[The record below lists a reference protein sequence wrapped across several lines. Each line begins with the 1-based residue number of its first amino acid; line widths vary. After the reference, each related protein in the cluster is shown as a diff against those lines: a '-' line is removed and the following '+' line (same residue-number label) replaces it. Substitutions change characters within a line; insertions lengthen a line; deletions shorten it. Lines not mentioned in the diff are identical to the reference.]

1 LLKATE
7 DGTKPCAK
15 YRGVSLTIRRQPFDS
30 LRSLRAIAH
39 EETETKRCQSYH
51 FDMSNIFKNSFKNY
65 TVESVTSGHPDK
77 ICDQVSDAILD
88 ACLAQDP
95 KSRVA
100 IETFGSHGL
109 LVIGGEITTKAVF
122 DAAKI
127 ARKIYK
133 NIGYK
138 DKLKIITNIIKQS
151 PDIAAGVDSGGA
163 GDQGIMYGFA
173 TNETP
178 EYLPKAVALVHR
190 LTKGLE
196 ELRKKKKIK
205 WLLPDGKAQITMKNG
220 HIKVVLVSCNHK
232 KGVPLE
238 TIRKEITDKLI
249 KKIIPDLKGVTVLVN
264 PTGKFEVGGFAA
276 DTGLT
281 GRKIMVDTYGG
292 LIPHGGGC
300 FSGKDPTKVDR
311 SGAYM
316 CRFVA
321 KNLVTK
327 GLAKSALVSV
337 AYAIGKAEPLM
348 LRAVDEKGNDLSIYV
363 KKNYDFR
370 PLSIIERLNLRTPI
384 YQKTAAYGHFG
395 RYGFPWEK
403 VES

>member
-1 LLKATE
+1 
-7 DGTKPCAK
+7 
-15 YRGVSLTIRRQPFDS
+15 
-30 LRSLRAIAH
+30 
-39 EETETKRCQSYH
+39 
-51 FDMSNIFKNSFKNY
+51 MSNIFQNTFKNY

-88 ACLAQDP
+88 ECLRQDP

-100 IETFGSHGL
+100 VESFGAHGL
-109 LVIGGEITTKAVF
+109 FVIGGEVTTHAKF

-127 ARKIYK
+127 AAKVYRD
-133 NIGYK
+133 IGHK

-151 PDIAAGVDSGGA
+151 PDIAMGVDTGGA

-173 TNETP
+173 TDETP
-178 EYLPKAVALVHR
+178 EFLPKAVAMVHK

-196 ELRKKKKIK
+196 DLRRSKKIP
-205 WLLPDGKAQITMKNG
+205 WLLPDGKAQITISNG
-220 HIKVVLVSCNHK
+220 KIKTVLVSTQHK
-232 KGVPLE
+232 KGISIK
-238 TIRKEITDKLI
+238 TIEKDITNKLI
-249 KKIIPDLKGVTVLVN
+249 KKVVGDLNDIEVLVN
-264 PTGKFEVGGFAA
+264 PTGKFEVGGFTA

-321 KNLVTK
+321 KNLVAK
-327 GLAKSALVSV
+327 GMAKSVLVSV
-337 AYAIGKAEPLM
+337 AYAIGKVEPLM
-348 LRAVDEKGNDLSIYV
+348 LRAVDENGRDLSAYV
-363 KKNYDFR
+363 KKNYDFS
-370 PLSIIERLNLRTPI
+370 PKGIIERLDLQKPI
-384 YQKTAAYGHFG
+384 YQKTASYGHFG
-395 RYGFPWEK
+395 KPDLPWE
-403 VES
+403 EISL